1 MHKKRTNS
9 LLKRI
14 TRRVFACS
22 LVVLALWML
31 ALATPGSQNLFTR
44 WGSSARLVTA
54 ALAAQLHIAPPPAD
68 QSTLSSLDRLLLSES
83 ALLHGWASAD
93 SSTAEAEESENS
105 PMESNPD
112 ADEVPSHATGE
123 VVERFFQPLAT
134 EAYAQLEGIYILNRT
149 AKELDM
155 AALASASLNI
165 TLNQEQAPQILIM
178 HTHGSE
184 AYAPD
189 GDDQYEETDTART
202 TDTNYNTIRVGD
214 EIARIFTE
222 MGLSVIHD
230 RELYDYPSYNGS
242 YDRSR
247 EAVERYLAEYPSI
260 QIVLDVHR
268 DALVGEDGTVYKAVT
283 EVDGQ
288 KTAQVLLVMG
298 SDDGGLSHPN
308 WDKNLGL
315 AMRIQHRMSTLWP
328 GLARPMNLRSSRF
341 NQQLTQGSL
350 LVEIGSHGNTLQEAL
365 AGARLFA
372 RSAGQVFLE
381 LTE

>member
-9 LLKRI
+9 LLTRI
-14 TRRVFACS
+14 SRRILACT
-22 LVVLALWML
+22 LAVLALWML
-31 ALATPGSQNLFTR
+31 ALAAPGSGNLLAQ
-44 WGSSARLVTA
+44 WGSSARLVTS
-54 ALAAQLHIAPPPAD
+54 ALAAQLHMGPPVTMAGE
-68 QSTLSSLDRLLLSES
+68 LSGVERLLLGES
-83 ALLHGWASAD
+83 TLLRNWDGGATASSD
-93 SSTAEAEESENS
+93 EEAENS
-105 PMESNPD
+105 LPTPAEPQDHEAAEHS
-112 ADEVPSHATGE
+112 GQ
-123 VVERFFQPLAT
+123 VVERFFQPLDT
-134 EAYAQLEGIYILNRT
+134 EAYSQLEGIYVLNRT
-149 AKELDM
+149 DKQLDM
-155 AALASASLNI
+155 AALAGTPLNI
-165 TLNQEQAPQILIM
+165 SLKSGDEPQILIM

-189 GDDQYEETDTART
+189 GADQYEETDTART
-202 TDTNYNTIRVGD
+202 PDPNYNMIRVGD
-214 EIARIFTE
+214 EIERIFTE

-242 YDRSR
+242 YDRSKA
-247 EAVERYLAEYPSI
+247 AVEQYLAQYPSI

-288 KTAQVLLVMG
+288 KTAQVLLVLG

-308 WDKNLGL
+308 WDKNLSL
-315 AMRIQHRMSTLWP
+315 AMRIQHRMNTLWP

-341 NQQLTQGSL
+341 NQQLTQGSF
-350 LVEIGSHGNTLQEAL
+350 LVEVGSHGNTLQEAL